1 MAQLAPEEIE
11 NEGRRRGR
19 GRLCEPPAFCPGSK
33 KQCGTLCLPPPQS
46 SFVVVL
52 VLVLGHGRLP
62 VEEVCAERKRP
73 NGGCSGWLSLLP
85 KRSRTKDDDED
96 EDDYANRPRP
106 RVEGSKKQNGT
117 ICLPPPQS
125 SFVLVLGH
133 GRLPVEEVCA
143 ERKRPNGG
151 CSGWLSLLP
160 KRSRTRT
167 TTSTIRGLSKAQPR
181 VSPQP
186 ALTPALATVLAT
198 NCAILPSPQG
208 RPTGKVICK

>member
-1 MAQLAPEEIE
+1 LAQLAPEEIE

-33 KQCGTLCLPPPQS
+33 KQSGTLCLPPPQS

-96 EDDYANRPRP
+96 EDDYANRPRFAPGRRSKAGRFAYRLRP
-106 RVEGSKKQNGT
+106 RARAIADLSGLRGKKT
-117 ICLPPPQS
+117 
-125 SFVLVLGH
+125 
-133 GRLPVEEVCA
+133 
-143 ERKRPNGG
+143 PNGG
-151 CSGWLSLLP
+151 YSGWLSLLP